1 LYSESFLSLKI
12 THFSTWDVT
21 GGAARASYRLHQSL
35 LSLGHDSRMVVLN
48 KNSRD
53 DTVAQFVPSGE
64 WSVRFK
70 RGLRR
75 RYLARAAARLA
86 SLPAGSTIFTDDR
99 TQYGAE
105 PSTLA
110 AGRDV
115 INLHWVAGFI
125 DCAHFF
131 SSLPANL
138 PAVWTLHDMNA
149 FTGGCHYS
157 FDCDQFMSQ
166 CGKCPQLASSRVND
180 LSRQIWNRKRSPYE
194 SLSPRRLHFVTPSR
208 WLERELRRSGLLGQA
223 DATVIPYSL
232 DTQKFQPRD
241 RILARRRFGVPDH
254 AKVVL
259 FVADWA
265 GEKRKGLALLLDAL
279 RGLAHIPDLCLVA
292 IGRQIGNFQPHCRY
306 IPIDFIHDEENLSHL
321 YSAADVFVIPSLQD
335 NLPNTAIEA
344 QSCGV
349 PTVCFAAGG
358 LPEIVLNAKT
368 GFVAPTGDI
377 AGLRDAIAALL
388 NDPERRA
395 TMSLASRQNAL
406 QQYSFPIQGRRYIE
420 LYQHLL
426 SGTQ

>member
-1 LYSESFLSLKI
+1 MQWSI
-12 THFSTWDVT
+12 
-21 GGAARASYRLHQSL
+21 RL
-35 LSLGHDSRMVVLN
+35 
-48 KNSRD
+48 
-53 DTVAQFVPSGE
+53 
-64 WSVRFK
+64 K

-75 RYLARAAARLA
+75 RYLARTAARLA

-105 PSTLA
+105 PLTLA

-125 DCAHFF
+125 DYPYFF
-131 SSLPANL
+131 SNLPANL

-157 FDCDQFMSQ
+157 FDCDQFTSQ

-180 LSRQIWNRKRSPYE
+180 LSRQIWNRKRSAYE
-194 SLSPRRLHFVTPSR
+194 SFGPHRLHFVTPSR
-208 WLERELRRSGLLGQA
+208 WLEGELRCSGLLSRA
-223 DATVIPYSL
+223 DVTVIPYSL
-232 DTQKFQPRD
+232 DTEKFQPRD

-254 AKVVL
+254 ARVVL

-265 GEKRKGLALLLDAL
+265 GEKRKGLTLLLDAL
-279 RGLAHIPDLCLVA
+279 RGLSHIPDLCLVV
-292 IGRQIGNFQPHCRY
+292 IGRQIADFQPHCRY
-306 IPIDFIHDEENLSHL
+306 IPIDFIEDEETMSYL
-321 YSAADVFVIPSLQD
+321 YSAADVFAIPSLQD

-358 LPEIVLNAKT
+358 LPEIVLNDKT
-368 GFVAPTGDI
+368 GLVAPTGDI

-395 TMSLASRQNAL
+395 TMAAACRQNAVQNYSL
-406 QQYSFPIQGRRYIE
+406 QLQGHRYVE